1 MAIEDIG
8 ELINTKIP
16 GYADDADIQ
25 AALRIYHYGTDD
37 PTVEA
42 ETNIAE
48 IPADSVARRLHDL
61 RQDLTTLDT
70 ELDGKIGASAFNAK
84 GDLLVGTAN
93 DTYQVLTS
101 GSNGKTLVVNVGT
114 STGLEW
120 QDFPT
125 SFTNLSAATLNV
137 SGNAVFHISIVNKT
151 GSYTPTVGDISDDG
165 KLLQFSSSSAH
176 TFTIPTNANNPY
188 PLGTQISVLQ
198 TGIGQ
203 TSIIGASGVSINCT
217 PQPTAN
223 TAKLRTQWSSATLI
237 KRDTNAWVVIG
248 DISAVS

>member
-37 PTVEA
+37 PTVES

-70 ELDGKIGASAFNAK
+70 ELDGKIGASTFNAK
-84 GDLLVGTAN
+84 GDLLVGNADN
-93 DTYQVLTS
+93 SLSVLPAAA
-101 GSNGKTLVVNVGT
+101 NGKTLVTNSGT

-120 QDFPT
+120 QDFPS

-137 SGNAVFHISIVNKT
+137 SGNAVFHIAIVSKNT
-151 GSYTPTVGDISDDG
+151 SYTPAVGDISDDG
-165 KLLQFSSSSAH
+165 KLILFSVSGSH

-188 PLGTQISVLQ
+188 PIGTQISVVQ
-198 TGIGQ
+198 TGAGQ
-203 TSIIGASGVSINCT
+203 ISIVGASGVSINCT
-217 PQPTAN
+217 PQPAVN

-237 KRDTNAWVVIG
+237 KIGTDGWIVIG
-248 DISAVS
+248 DLSAA